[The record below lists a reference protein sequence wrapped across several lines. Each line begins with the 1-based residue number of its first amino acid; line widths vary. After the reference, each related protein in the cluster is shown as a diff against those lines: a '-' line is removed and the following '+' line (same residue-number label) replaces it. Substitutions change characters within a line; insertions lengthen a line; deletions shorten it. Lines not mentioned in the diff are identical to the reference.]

1 MDVDPGAERAALKRG
16 TPFVRI
22 GGAMSLRGQNIGNRG
37 EDIAAAY
44 LESIGYR
51 ILQRNYR
58 FGRLEIDLVCCEPPG
73 DGPDAVSRQG
83 EIVFAEVKTRSGLG
97 FGRPEE
103 AISKTKQRRIA
114 QAAQAWLRERSM
126 EQAPC
131 RFDVVAVVLQQN
143 ADPIIT
149 HFKQAFWTS

>member
-1 MDVDPGAERAALKRG
+1 
-16 TPFVRI
+16 
-22 GGAMSLRGQNIGNRG
+22 MSLRGQNIGSRG

-51 ILQRNYR
+51 ILDRNYR
-58 FGRLEIDLVCCEPPG
+58 FGRLEIDLVCREPSG
-73 DGPDAVSRQG
+73 DDPDTVSGQG
-83 EIVFAEVKTRSGLG
+83 EIVFTEVKTRSGLG

-103 AISKTKQRRIA
+103 AISARKRRHIA

-131 RFDVVAVVLQQN
+131 RFDVIAVVLQKN
-143 ADPIIT
+143 VDPVVT
-149 HFKQAFWTS
+149 HFKQAFWASY

>member
-1 MDVDPGAERAALKRG
+1 MSRRRKDV
-16 TPFVRI
+16 
-22 GGAMSLRGQNIGNRG
+22 GNRG

-51 ILQRNYR
+51 ILHRNYR
-58 FGRLEIDLVCCEPPG
+58 FGRLELDLVCCEPPG
-73 DGPDAVSRQG
+73 NDLNTISRQG
-83 EIVFAEVKTRSGLG
+83 EIVFAEVKTRSGLR

-103 AISKTKQRRIA
+103 AISETKQRRIA

-131 RFDVVAVVLQQN
+131 RFDVIAVVLQKN
-143 ADPIIT
+143 ADPIVT
-149 HFKQAFWTS
+149 HFKQAFWIS

>member
-1 MDVDPGAERAALKRG
+1 MSGRGKDV
-16 TPFVRI
+16 
-22 GGAMSLRGQNIGNRG
+22 GNRG

-51 ILQRNYR
+51 ILHRNYR

-73 DGPDAVSRQG
+73 DGLDAFSGQG

-103 AISKTKQRRIA
+103 AISETKQRRIA

-126 EQAPC
+126 EQASC
-131 RFDVVAVVLQQN
+131 RFDVIAILLQKN
-143 ADPIIT
+143 ADPIVT

>member
-1 MDVDPGAERAALKRG
+1 MSGRG
-16 TPFVRI
+16 KAI
-22 GGAMSLRGQNIGNRG
+22 GKRG

-44 LESIGYR
+44 LESMGYR
-51 ILQRNYR
+51 ILHRNYR
-58 FGRLEIDLVCCEPPG
+58 FGRLEIDMICCEPSGDDPG
-73 DGPDAVSRQG
+73 AASGQD

-103 AISKTKQRRIA
+103 SISETKRRRIA
-114 QAAQAWLRERSM
+114 QVAQAWLRECGM

-131 RFDVVAVVLQQN
+131 RFDVIAVVLHKN
-143 ADPIIT
+143 ADPSVT